1 MINLIFYLT
10 TGIILGLIFFTL
22 KKDMKE
28 EDKIRMFGLIV
39 LFFPLV
45 ILYQIFKKIIKKE

>member
-1 MINLIFYLT
+1 MINLVFYLT